1 MSSPFSRPIW
11 LAACLGLFPI
21 VLIARAEPHRHDP
34 KSGAAAQ
41 GHSEADGW
49 PSLLI
54 EPTGS
59 GTSWLPGS
67 SPVHADGFHGLAGG
81 WHVMVHGEAWLRAT
95 GQNLNHSGKWRPEGG
110 ATLAQSLY
118 PGLERG
124 GAAVDAPN
132 WAMLSADRSVIGGE
146 GDRLQLRAM
155 LSLDPWTEGREGY
168 PLLLQTGEGLIDR
181 QHAHDLFMELSVQ
194 YRIRT
199 WAGQHAFVYFGLP
212 GEPALGPAAF
222 MHRLSSRGNPDAPLG
237 HHSQDAAHITEGV
250 ATAGYIVGG
259 FKLDGSL
266 FRGREPDADRWDIEA
281 PAFDSY
287 SLRLTAN
294 PGRALSIQAS
304 AGMLRNSHESGSRT
318 LRGSASAAH
327 NLAMAD
333 GGNWAT
339 TVLYGFNRHLKGS
352 HLGTSHS
359 AALETDRRFRRL
371 EGWGRWESLQRMGG
385 ELDVPVSHHE
395 TMWVHAVT
403 AGGGARL
410 GRALGMEAF
419 LGAQGT
425 VHALDGALDPYYGRV
440 PLSAEAFLRFRA
452 ASPIGAT
459 LKSGGNAL

>member
-1 MSSPFSRPIW
+1 MSSRFSRPIRR
-11 LAACLGLFPI
+11 LACLGLFPF
-21 VLIARAEPHRHDP
+21 VLLAQADPHGNHREGAEAAHGH
-34 KSGAAAQ
+34 SGA
-41 GHSEADGW
+41 DGS
-49 PSLLI
+49 PSPLI
-54 EPTGS
+54 EPAGS

-67 SPVHADGFHGLAGG
+67 SPIHANGFHGMAGG
-81 WHVMVHGEAWLRAT
+81 WNIMVHGETWIRAT
-95 GQNLNHSGKWRPEGG
+95 GQNLNHSGKWHPKGD

-132 WAMLSADRSVIGGE
+132 WAMFSADRDG
-146 GDRLQLRAM
+146 LQLRAM
-155 LSLDPWTEGREGY
+155 LSLDPWTEGRDGH
-168 PLLLQTGEGLIDR
+168 PLLLQTGEGLVDR
-181 QHAHDLFMELSVQ
+181 QHAHDLFMELSAQ

-222 MHRLSSRGNPDAPLG
+222 MHRLSSRDNPDVPLG
-237 HHSQDAAHITEGV
+237 HHSQDAAHISEGV
-250 ATAGYIVGG
+250 ATAGYIIGKI
-259 FKLDGSL
+259 KLDGSL
-266 FRGREPDADRWDIEA
+266 FRGREPDADRWDIET

-294 PGRALSIQAS
+294 PGRALSLQAS

-327 NLAMAD
+327 NLATAD

-352 HLGTSHS
+352 HHGTSHS
-359 AALETDRRFRRL
+359 AALETARAFRRL
-371 EGWGRWESLQRMGG
+371 EAWGRWESLQRMGG

-395 TMWVHAVT
+395 SMWVHAMT

-410 GRALGMEAF
+410 GRALGMEVF

-440 PLSAEAFLRFRA
+440 PLSAEAFLRFRP
-452 ASPIGAT
+452 ASHGGA
-459 LKSGGNAL
+459 SEAPR

>member
-1 MSSPFSRPIW
+1 MSSPFSRPIRR
-11 LAACLGLFPI
+11 AACLGLFPF

-34 KSGAAAQ
+34 ESGATAQVPSGTAA
-41 GHSEADGW
+41 S
-49 PSLLI
+49 PFPLI

-67 SPVHADGFHGLAGG
+67 SPMHANGFHGGAGG
-81 WHVMVHGEAWLRAT
+81 WNLMAHGEAWLRAT
-95 GQNLNHSGKWRPEGG
+95 GQNLNHSGKWHPKGD

-118 PGLERG
+118 PALERG
-124 GAAVDAPN
+124 GAGIDAPN
-132 WAMLSADRSVIGGE
+132 WAMLSADRSLIGGD

-155 LSLDPWTEGREGY
+155 LSLDPWIEGREGY
-168 PLLLQTGEGLIDR
+168 PLLLQTGEGLVDR
-181 QHAHDLFMELSVQ
+181 QHAHDLFMELSAQ

-199 WAGQHAFVYFGLP
+199 WAGQYAFVYFGLP
-212 GEPALGPAAF
+212 GEPALGPTAF
-222 MHRLSSRGNPDAPLG
+222 MHRLSSRDNPDAPLG

-250 ATAGYIVGG
+250 ATAGYIAGG

-294 PGRALSIQAS
+294 PGRALSIQVS
-304 AGMLRNSHESGSRT
+304 AGMLSNAHESGSRT

-327 NLAMAD
+327 NLATAD

-339 TVLYGFNRHLKGS
+339 TLLYGFNRHLKGS
-352 HLGTSHS
+352 HLGTSQS
-359 AALETDRRFRRL
+359 AALETGRRFRRL
-371 EGWGRWESLQRMGG
+371 ECWGRWESLQRMGG
-385 ELDVPVSHHE
+385 ELDVPVSHHK
-395 TMWVHAVT
+395 TMWVHAWT

-410 GRALGMEAF
+410 GRALGMEVF

-425 VHALDGALDPYYGRV
+425 VHALDGALDPYYGSI
-440 PLSAEAFLRFRA
+440 PLSAQGFLRFRPFPQA
-452 ASPIGAT
+452 GA
-459 LKSGGNAL
+459 GNRL